1 MPTGSSFCG
10 GTAAESG
17 SGSSAASRKERIR
30 SRGGTAC
37 MSWPTL
43 ADICVTSVEK
53 EATALQ
59 ASTKSPTE
67 SAPVAAWYRNH
78 R

>member
-1 MPTGSSFCG
+1 
-10 GTAAESG
+10 
-17 SGSSAASRKERIR
+17 
-30 SRGGTAC
+30 

-43 ADICVTSVEK
+43 VDICVTSVEK

-59 ASTKSPTE
+59 ASTKSPGE
-67 SAPVAAWYRNH
+67 SAPDAAWYRNH